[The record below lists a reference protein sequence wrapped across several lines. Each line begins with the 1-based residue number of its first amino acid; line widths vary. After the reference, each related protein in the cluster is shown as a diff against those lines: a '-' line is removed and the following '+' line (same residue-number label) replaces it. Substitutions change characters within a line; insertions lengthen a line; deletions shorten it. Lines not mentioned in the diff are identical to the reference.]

1 MGSVNVETHDLKH
14 TFMLISE
21 FPNADECVAHLFD
34 LVARAGDS
42 LSDALVGSDGCG
54 EFCVVLNDQLVQISV
69 TLLIG
74 ILQTELLRLSVLH
87 VITAGQ
93 CPDRKI
99 VIK

>member
-1 MGSVNVETHDLKH
+1 MV
-14 TFMLISE
+14 ISE
-21 FPNADECVAHLFD
+21 CPNADERVAHLFD

-54 EFCVVLNDQLVQISV
+54 ELCVVLNDQLVQISV

-74 ILQTELLRLSVLH
+74 LLQTALFCLSVLH
-87 VITAGQ
+87 VITVGQ

-99 VIK
+99 VNICYITKLYV